1 MLNRSVLLP
10 ALAGVF
16 ATAVLSAAPVQA
28 KELTLGSP
36 LPPSHRFTPSYIQAY
51 ADRLKEVS
59 DGKLTLKVFNGG
71 SLNPSLPKQ
80 YSMLLDGVF
89 DVAFVAP
96 IYTAPVFPT
105 TNTVSV
111 PGVCASAEECTK
123 ALWRA
128 YPLIEKET
136 DAKILAMWT
145 NESPALITK
154 GKAVRNMADMKGL
167 KVRISGP
174 GEAPYWSA
182 MGAAPISQD
191 VTEIN
196 QNLANGVIDG
206 IAIDPASIV
215 SFKLNEVGKFVTL
228 GIPAQGI
235 AFSLMMNKQSYAAL
249 TPQERQWVD
258 TAAGEAFSLAGVMR
272 ASEAD
277 KLGLD
282 VAKKSGMEVIQLSAD
297 EIRGL
302 SAAVEPEVNKFRAQ
316 KFRTGVLGSQ
326 AYDMMKG
333 KKP

>member
-1 MLNRSVLLP
+1 MTKKLLSLP
-10 ALAGVF
+10 ALAGMLA
-16 ATAVLSAAPVQA
+16 ATLLSATPLQA
-28 KELTLGSP
+28 KELTLASP
-36 LPPSHRFTPSYIQAY
+36 LPPSHRFTPAYLQAY
-51 ADRLKEVS
+51 ADRLSEVS
-59 DGKLTLKVFNGG
+59 GGKLTVKVFNGG
-71 SLNPSLPKQ
+71 SLNPSIPKQ

-89 DVAFVAP
+89 DMAFVAP

-111 PGVCASAEECTK
+111 PGVCDSAETCTK

-136 DAKILAMWT
+136 NAKILAMWT
-145 NESPALITK
+145 NEMPALITK
-154 GKAVRNMADMKGL
+154 GKAVRNAADMKGL

-182 MGAAPISQD
+182 MGAAPVSQE

-206 IAIDPASIV
+206 IAVDPASII
-215 SFKLNEVGKFVTL
+215 SFKLNEVGKFVTT

-235 AFSLMMNKQSYAAL
+235 AFSLMMSKQSYAAL

-258 TAAGEAFSLAGVMR
+258 TAAGEAFSLAGVKR
-272 ASEAD
+272 AGESD
-277 KLGLD
+277 KLALE
-282 VAKKSGMEVIQLSAD
+282 VSKKSGMEIIPLSAD
-297 EIRGL
+297 EIRRL
-302 SAAVEPEVNKFRAQ
+302 AAAVEPEVQKFRTQ
-316 KFRTGVLGSQ
+316 KFRTGVTGAQ

-333 KKP
+333 K